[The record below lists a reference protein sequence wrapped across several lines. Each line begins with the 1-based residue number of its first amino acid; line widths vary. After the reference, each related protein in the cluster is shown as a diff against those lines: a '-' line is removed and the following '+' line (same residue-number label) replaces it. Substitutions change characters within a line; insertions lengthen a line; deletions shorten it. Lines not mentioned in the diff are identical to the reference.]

1 MFLCN
6 KLLQNLVT
14 HVACDFRGSQ
24 AELSWV
30 VLILAGFSWSAAG
43 WLDFSASGGIKWILV
58 WGEGFV
64 SALLMMFNPPTGLIL
79 MGIVGVQERK
89 K

>member
-1 MFLCN
+1 M
-6 KLLQNLVT
+6 T
-14 HVACDFRGSQ
+14 HVVCDFRGSQ

-43 WLDFSASGGIKWILV
+43 WLGFSASGGVNWILV

-64 SALLMMFNPPTGLIL
+64 SALLMVFNPPTGLIL
-79 MGIVGVQERK
+79 MGIAGVQE
-89 K
+89 